1 MTQTSTL
8 SVFGQMRALF
18 VLGYPLVLGHLAQ
31 IAINVTD
38 TLMLGWYGVT
48 ELAAVTLASSFWFVI
63 FITGSGFAFAVT
75 PLVAERIDSA
85 DAQTMRRIPRM
96 GMWISALYFLA
107 IVPLLYFSGPIFL
120 SIGQDPDVADLAQ
133 TYLRFMGWN
142 MLFALMIMVLKSHFA
157 ALEHTKITLFATLGA
172 VVINFIVN
180 YALIFGNWGAPELG
194 IKGAAIASV
203 ASVLVSL
210 VVLVI
215 YALKVFPEQDLFRR
229 MWRFD
234 KDAAQAVFKLGW
246 PIGLTN
252 LAETGAFT
260 AVAIMMG
267 WLGAIEL
274 AAHGVALQIAAT
286 TFMIQVGISNA
297 TTIRAGRAYGKHDPE
312 ALKSI
317 GYGALG
323 LSICVASF
331 TTLLFFSQGEVL
343 VGAFLDKT
351 DPDFDII
358 LKTGVIL
365 LYMAAIFQLA
375 DGIQVIAL
383 GALRGIQDTTIP
395 MIYAALSYW
404 GLGMVASY
412 VLGFV
417 FNWGGIGVWSGLI
430 IGLAGAGLLMTLRYF
445 RRLRLLT

>member
-1 MTQTSTL
+1 
-8 SVFGQMRALF
+8 
-18 VLGYPLVLGHLAQ
+18 
-31 IAINVTD
+31 
-38 TLMLGWYGVT
+38 
-48 ELAAVTLASSFWFVI
+48 
-63 FITGSGFAFAVT
+63 
-75 PLVAERIDSA
+75 
-85 DAQTMRRIPRM
+85 
-96 GMWISALYFLA
+96 
-107 IVPLLYFSGPIFL
+107 
-120 SIGQDPDVADLAQ
+120 
-133 TYLRFMGWN
+133 
-142 MLFALMIMVLKSHFA
+142 
-157 ALEHTKITLFATLGA
+157 
-172 VVINFIVN
+172 
-180 YALIFGNWGAPELG
+180 
-194 IKGAAIASV
+194 
-203 ASVLVSL
+203 
-210 VVLVI
+210 
-215 YALKVFPEQDLFRR
+215 
-229 MWRFD
+229 
-234 KDAAQAVFKLGW
+234 GW